1 MTGRFPPGVDVPE
14 AFFNLQNEV
23 GPEGLFNLQNDE
35 VGDESGCR
43 MSLDAGMEAP
53 DMVCPRCDQPY
64 SFELDRD
71 WSVPWN
77 GRCHVCNVKLVQPPV
92 LEQQQHPTSS
102 GEDRWRFASGALP
115 GLLLPPP
122 PLSTQPTVHTCSG
135 AHTTSPHRPAMT
147 AVAVEEPSA
156 HDAEPCQ
163 LTSKQSPAHRKRI
176 QAAMAVEIAGHD
188 AEPEGLHRLH
198 PGARSQERG
207 PSIAGH
213 NAEPEGLHRL
223 QPEARSQESGH
234 QSLDSLTTVS
244 SFEILDPDT

>member
-43 MSLDAGMEAP
+43 MLGMQ
-53 DMVCPRCDQPY
+53 R
-64 SFELDRD
+64 
-71 WSVPWN
+71 
-77 GRCHVCNVKLVQPPV
+77 
-92 LEQQQHPTSS
+92 SS

-122 PLSTQPTVHTCSG
+122 PLSTQAATASSVHTAHHNSPGSG
-135 AHTTSPHRPAMT
+135 AHTASPHRPGSGACATQPTRTAPAAEAHTTSPHSPGSRAGATQPTMT